1 MLVDPSKTAF
11 ENMLAMLNLTNGT
24 EYTVEDVSFGPPV
37 IYSDAAHPDYN
48 TKVVLSGIGD
58 YSGTMDIFYKRLDLD
73 REIMYRNY
81 EGGSFANVAA
91 FMEFVE
97 ERNEIRGDN
106 VRLELTELPD
116 GTAEVITRILPID
129 DSWLYMGDREIIFR
143 VKDGYVPPVADP
155 QRHYDI
161 DVPAGTLNDGSQTFA
176 SNARVVGSIEFV
188 PTGVVVTYDLKPDY
202 TEVKGRNYPVA
213 LLLDQTGNK
222 LAVLGRTL
230 TNWTTGER
238 YTRLVKEGEVRQTT
252 TRTIRVLA
260 DDAVVV
266 ATPQPKSSLK
276 QTESSTDQLVTLSYG
291 FGAAGLGTGIDL
303 GSGLQ
308 AGLRIT
314 RSTLP
319 QFNIK
324 TYQMILTVSSTE
336 GMVQDSPPIAETW
349 NRLGDRVLG
358 GVDFMDAS
366 GAVIYRIEA
375 PTYGEVLTADQSG
388 FFAIADQ
395 IESFRIEMVS
405 LAP

>member
-37 IYSDAAHPDYN
+37 IYSDAAYPDYN

-58 YSGTMDIFYKRLDLD
+58 YSGTMDIFYKRLDLE

-81 EGGSFANVAA
+81 EGGQFTNVAD
-91 FMEFVE
+91 FMAFVE
-97 ERNEIRGDN
+97 ARNEIRGDN

-116 GTAEVITRILPID
+116 GTAEVSTRILPIA
-129 DSWLYMGDREIIFR
+129 DSWLYMGDREIIFH

-155 QRHYDI
+155 AEHYDI

-176 SNARVVGSIEFV
+176 SNARVAGNIEFV
-188 PTGVVVTYDLKPDY
+188 PNGVQVTYDIKPDY
-202 TEVKGRNYPVA
+202 TEVMGREYPMA
-213 LLLDQTGNK
+213 LLLDQEGKK

-238 YTRLVKEGEVRQTT
+238 YTRLVKEGEARQTT

-260 DDAVVV
+260 SDATVL

-276 QTESSTDQLVTLSYG
+276 QTESSTEQLATLNYG
-291 FGAAGLGTGIDL
+291 FGVDV
-303 GSGLQ
+303 GSGLK
-308 AGLRIT
+308 ADLRIS
-314 RSTLP
+314 RNTLVG
-319 QFNIK
+319 FGIN
-324 TYQMILTVSSTE
+324 TYQLNLSVSSTE
-336 GMVQDSPPIAETW
+336 GMVDGSPPIAETW

-358 GVDFMDAS
+358 GVEFLDAE
-366 GAVIYRIEA
+366 GAVLFRVDA
-375 PTYGEVLTADQSG
+375 PTYGEVLTADQSA

-395 IESFRIEMVS
+395 IESFQIEMVS